1 MKNIRLKYFLPIAVA
16 LLVLI
21 PAALVAWTSWNAA
34 RDAAE
39 VVARA
44 LMNQAAI
51 RLDGETRADLGQAG
65 QLLDSFAK
73 SSDINQQ
80 IPDINKV
87 QPIANFEAAAW
98 GPVRG
103 QDLVR
108 YAYFGSTNGEFL
120 GVDATN
126 TGPGKQNRVRVGVR
140 AVNETRRWFFFAALP
155 GDRSEPDSLDSAD
168 YDPRTRPWYKAAVS
182 AASAASV
189 AGTATGLALSDPSL
203 ATSNSK
209 NIGDSKNIVK
219 RAWTS
224 VYPSFSKNELLVT
237 QSVAVHDSN
246 AALVG
251 VIAVDLSLK
260 RLGTELKSLQ
270 ISPNGVAFI
279 IDEKGLLVA
288 TSSNEVVTGTK
299 DSPRMLASAAA
310 NGLIQATAGQ
320 AFITTDIEQ
329 RKIVNFHKFNFNDV
343 AVIAHVATLSQ
354 ADDGRIAASNIPKW
368 RLVIAAPE
376 SDFTGAFNAKLK
388 GALLWAIGL
397 FLLAILI
404 GIWLAQRLVGS
415 VSQVVDAAARIGKG
429 DLSRP
434 MMNSRFAEFRQ
445 INHEMGD
452 TADAL
457 RQSRDALMA
466 QNQMLEQ
473 KVAERTKDLQFQT
486 EEALQAVRA
495 KASFLATMSHEIRTP
510 MNGVIGMTGLLAGT
524 PLNVDQ
530 RDYVE
535 TIRTSGDALLTII
548 NDILDFSKIESGK
561 MTLERE
567 PLTLMQVIE
576 ESFSL
581 VGAYANQK
589 GLELLVEMD
598 ADVPPHVLGDI
609 TRLRQIFINII
620 NNAVKFTDHGEVI
633 VHVRKGTG
641 NIIFCDITDTGI
653 GIPPDRINAL
663 FAAFTQVDVTT
674 TRKHGGTGLGLAI
687 SKRLAELMGGDITIS
702 SVLGRGST
710 FSISIEAPPS
720 AAPQQ
725 AALNARNNDPAALIG
740 KKALI
745 VDDNPT
751 HLRILAKRLQMW
763 GMQVTTAV
771 GTNRVLETLAAAH
784 QTTHHFDVIIIDYL
798 MPVEDGLS
806 LGRKIRANAATAKLP
821 LIMLTS
827 VSTSRA
833 DDTTQIFNAHLV
845 KPPRESQLLDALM
858 TAVYGASSDHSAAIV
873 QAPTTGLGQQFA
885 ALYPLK
891 MLVVDDNSVNRKVA
905 TIMLSKLGYSVKTAD
920 DGRAAIADIFAAKG
934 TAEPYQLVWMDVHM
948 PNMDGYEATKV
959 LRDPKSD
966 CAKLRIVAMTA
977 AAMEGD
983 REACIEAGMDDYVS
997 KPLQHRD
1004 LVAALE
1010 RAIASGI
1017 SPAVAAPATGSV
1029 VATAVAELAVQATA
1043 VVKVDSAPNVVN
1055 HFDAERLDELAEYDE
1070 DGSLVSDLADV
1081 FCRQAP
1087 EMVASISAANAA
1099 GDIEGVIGAA
1109 HQLKGA
1115 ASNIGV
1121 TLVFNTADLIEMQC
1135 RRDGLSA
1142 LQTNVAVQAALQ
1154 TLPENL
1160 NKAMLAVRTYAE
1172 AVRARAAANSQN
1184 GGTNV

>member
-108 YAYFGSTNGEFL
+108 YAYFGNANGEFL

-140 AVNETRRWFFFAALP
+140 TANETRRWFFFAALP
-155 GDRSEPDSLDSAD
+155 GDRSEPDNVDSAD
-168 YDPRTRPWYKAAVS
+168 YDPRTRPWYKAALD
-182 AASAASV
+182 AAAGGAVNAAKGSIPI
-189 AGTATGLALSDPSL
+189 A
-203 ATSNSK
+203 ATSTS
-209 NIGDSKNIVK
+209 GDSKSMVK

-224 VYPSFSKNELLVT
+224 VYPSFSKNELVVT
-237 QSVAVHDSN
+237 QSVAVYDSN

-251 VIAVDLSLK
+251 VIAADLSLK
-260 RLGTELKSLQ
+260 RLGAELKALQ

-279 IDEKGLLVA
+279 VDEKGLLIA
-288 TSSNEVVTGTK
+288 TSSNDVVTGTK
-299 DSPRMLASAAA
+299 DSPRMLASAAT
-310 NGLIQATAGQ
+310 NKLIRATAEQ
-320 AFITTDIEQ
+320 AFITTGIEQ
-329 RKIVNFHKFNFNDV
+329 RKIVDFHKFNANDV
-343 AVIAHVATLSQ
+343 AVIAHVATLNQ
-354 ADDGRIAASNIPKW
+354 ADDGRIAATNIPKW
-368 RLVIAAPE
+368 RLIIAAPE

-404 GIWLAQRLVGS
+404 GVWLARRLVGS
-415 VSQVVDAAARIGKG
+415 VSQVVEAAARIGKG

-434 MMNSRFAEFRQ
+434 IMKSRFEEFRQ

-567 PLTLMQVIE
+567 PLTLLQVIE

-581 VGAYANQK
+581 VGPYANQK

-598 ADVPPHVLGDI
+598 TDVPHHVLGDI
-609 TRLRQIFINII
+609 TRLRQIFINLI

-633 VHVRKGTG
+633 VHVRKGVG
-641 NIIFCDITDTGI
+641 NIIFCDVTDTGI

-710 FSISIEAPPS
+710 FSISIDAPPS

-725 AALNARNNDPAALIG
+725 VALNTRNNDPAALVG

-751 HLRILAKRLQMW
+751 HLRILTKRLQMW
-763 GMQVTTAV
+763 GIEVTTAV
-771 GTNRVLETLAAAH
+771 GPNRALEILATKN
-784 QTTHHFDVIIIDYL
+784 QTAQHFDVAIIDYL
-798 MPVEDGLS
+798 MPIEDGLG
-806 LGRKIRANAATAKLP
+806 LGRKIRANVATAKLP

-827 VSTSRA
+827 VGTSRA

-858 TAVYGASSDHSAAIV
+858 TTVYGASPDHSAAVV
-873 QAPTTGLGQQFA
+873 QAPTAGLGQQFA
-885 ALYPLK
+885 SLYPLK

-905 TIMLSKLGYSVKTAD
+905 SIMLSKLGYSIKTAD
-920 DGRAAIADIFAAKG
+920 DGRAAIAEIFAAKG

-948 PNMDGYEATKV
+948 PNLDGYEATKI

-983 REACIEAGMDDYVS
+983 REACIAAGMDDYVS

-1004 LVAALE
+1004 LVAAIE

-1017 SPAVAAPATGSV
+1017 SPVAAQAATIAAVS
-1029 VATAVAELAVQATA
+1029 TAIVNGEVD
-1043 VVKVDSAPNVVN
+1043 KVDAPASVIN

-1087 EMVASISAANAA
+1087 EMVASIGAATAA
-1099 GDIEGVIGAA
+1099 GDIEALISTA

-1121 TLVFNTADLIEMQC
+1121 TAVFNAADLIEMQC

-1142 LQTNVAVQAALQ
+1142 LQTNVDVQAALQ

-1160 NKAMLAVRTYAE
+1160 NKAMLAVRAYAAE
-1172 AVRARAAANSQN
+1172 ARARAVANSQN